1 MLTNVTETSLDAYHN
16 EANAVAREGQRKRVI
31 EFILSETKAGRP
43 TSRSAISAHF
53 YKIGFEPLAQKSSV
67 ARAVNEII
75 KMETIIHGAD
85 KYRFEQVAPR
95 KFRPEDRTEIEHFCL
110 VRIVAAPTQMVMFE
124 QEPLPL
130 SMFG

>member
-1 MLTNVTETSLDAYHN
+1 MLTNVTETSLTAYHN
-16 EANAVAREGQRKRVI
+16 DANAMAREGQRKRVI

-43 TSRSAISAHF
+43 TSRSAIAAHF

-75 KMETIIHGAD
+75 KMETIYHGGD
-85 KYRFEQVAPR
+85 KYLFEQVAPR

-110 VRIVAAPTQMVMFE
+110 RRVVP
-124 QEPLPL
+124 EPKQLE
-130 SMFG
+130 MFG

>member
-1 MLTNVTETSLDAYHN
+1 MLTNVTETSLAAYHDT
-16 EANAVAREGQRKRVI
+16 ANAVAREGQRKRVI
-31 EFILSETKAGRP
+31 EFIIAETKAGRP
-43 TSRSAISAHF
+43 TSRSAIATHF

-75 KMETIIHGAD
+75 KMEAIIHGGE

-110 VRIVAAPTQMVMFE
+110 VRVLP
-124 QEPLPL
+124 EPKQLE
-130 SMFG
+130 MFG

>member
-1 MLTNVTETSLDAYHN
+1 MVAETSLTAYYN
-16 EANAVAREGQRKRVI
+16 QDNAQAREGQRKRVI

-43 TSRSAISAHF
+43 TSRSAIAAYF
-53 YKIGFEPLAQKSSV
+53 YKIGFEPLSQKSSV

-75 KMETIIHGAD
+75 KLETIYHAGE

-110 VRIVAAPTQMVMFE
+110 VRVVV
-124 QEPLPL
+124 EPKQLE
-130 SMFG
+130 MFG

>member
-1 MLTNVTETSLDAYHN
+1 MLTNVAQTSLMAYHN
-16 EANAVAREGQRKRVI
+16 EHNATAREGQRKRVI

-43 TSRSAISAHF
+43 TSRSAIAAYF

-75 KMETIIHGAD
+75 KLESVFHAGE

-110 VRIVAAPTQMVMFE
+110 VRVVVTPQQLE
-124 QEPLPL
+124 
-130 SMFG
+130 MFG